1 MENSTCKAAFS
12 YPVISP
18 PIIERGK
25 KNPNN
30 IAVICEDKSITYGE
44 LDKKANSLANHL
56 IKRGIK
62 IQKINQQYRQY
73 FWLKACYQYKRAAK
87 QLL

>member
-1 MENSTCKAAFS
+1 MENSPCKAAFS

-18 PIIERGK
+18 RIIERGK
-25 KNPNN
+25 K
-30 IAVICEDKSITYGE
+30 
-44 LDKKANSLANHL
+44 
-56 IKRGIK
+56 R
-62 IQKINQQYRQY
+62 QKINQQYRQY